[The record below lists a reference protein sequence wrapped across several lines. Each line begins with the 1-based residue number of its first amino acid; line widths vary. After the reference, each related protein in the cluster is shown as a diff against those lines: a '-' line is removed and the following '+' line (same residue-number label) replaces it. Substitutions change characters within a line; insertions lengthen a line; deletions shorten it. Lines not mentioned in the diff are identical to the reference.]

1 MSVEQ
6 RYQCPDEREPLE
18 LVESYH
24 TGNCGEKRPT
34 GLNSSLEA

>member
-6 RYQCPDEREPLE
+6 RSQCPNEREPLE

-24 TGNCGEKRPT
+24 TGNFGRKRPT
-34 GLNSSLEA
+34 GLNSSR